1 MTVAQVVDIPIAEVT
16 LLEDRAHVVRR
27 GRVSVVRGTPR
38 VRVAGVA
45 PVLVDKTVGAHV
57 LAVAAPGRD
66 GSVRAVDAQVLRRR
80 VVAPEDRPEAV
91 RELDE
96 TREVIEREL
105 ATLADRRSVLEDEL
119 GAIDAVALSTAREI
133 TEDVAWSRGDAGEW
147 SAQLDLIDER
157 ERALLGEL
165 RAIRFAERD
174 VRARLERLDVRR
186 VAASTPAAHEH
197 AEIEVALLADEDAEI
212 ELQIDYLVP
221 GACWRPYHSAR
232 LVGDGSGDGG
242 RARIEVRTDGCVWQ
256 STGEDWTD
264 VALRF
269 STQRPSLG
277 TTPPLLADDRL
288 AVQRKSSE
296 VVVEA
301 REQEITTTG
310 LGTETVAMP
319 VVPGIDDGGEVVSLR
334 APQRATVPSDGAP
347 CRVELFRFE
356 SEAETEL
363 VVAAELAPAVLL
375 RTVQI
380 NRAAQ
385 PLLAGPVDL
394 IRDAGLAGR
403 TSVLYIAPGERFELG
418 WGPDPALR
426 VHRRDERLE
435 DETRM
440 LSSWTTQRH
449 KVTVRLSNIGD
460 ASRTVQV
467 KERVPVSEID
477 KVQVAVH
484 SEDTTSRA
492 RPDGDGFLAWT
503 VTLAPFGHGS
513 VTLRYDVKKHDD
525 VRGL

>member
-1 MTVAQVVDIPIAEVT
+1 MTLAQVVDIPIAEVT

-57 LAVAAPGRD
+57 LAVAPPGRE
-66 GSVRAVDAQVLRRR
+66 GSVRTVDAKVLRRR
-80 VVAPEDRPEAV
+80 VIAPEDRPEAV

-105 ATLADRRSVLEDEL
+105 ATLADRRSVLEAEL
-119 GAIDAVALSTAREI
+119 GAIDALARSTAREI
-133 TEDVAWSRGDAGEW
+133 TEDVAWSRGDAGDW
-147 SAQLDLIDER
+147 SAQLDMIDER

-174 VRARLERLDVRR
+174 VHARLERLDVRR
-186 VAASTPAAHEH
+186 IAASTPAAHEH
-197 AEIEVALLADEDAEI
+197 AEIEVALLAESDAEI

-232 LVGDGSGDGG
+232 LLDHGG
-242 RARIEVRTDGCVWQ
+242 RARVEVRTDGCVWQ
-256 STGEDWTD
+256 NTGEDWND

-269 STQRPSLG
+269 STRRPSLG

-288 AVQRKSSE
+288 GVQRKSSE

-319 VVPGIDDGGEVVSLR
+319 EVPGIDDGGEVVSLH
-334 APQRATVPSDGAP
+334 APHRATVPSDGAP

-356 SEAETEL
+356 SEAEAEL

-375 RTVQI
+375 RTVQV
-380 NRAAQ
+380 NRAGQ

-460 ASRTVQV
+460 APRTVHV

-484 SEDTTSRA
+484 ADDTTSHA
-492 RPDGDGFLAWT
+492 RPDADGFLAWT

>member
-1 MTVAQVVDIPIAEVT
+1 MTLAQVVEIPIAEIT

-27 GRVSVVRGTPR
+27 GRVSVVQGAPR
-38 VRVAGVA
+38 VRIAGVA
-45 PVLVDKTVGAHV
+45 PVLVDKTVGARV
-57 LAVAAPGRD
+57 LQSAG
-66 GSVRAVDAQVLRRR
+66 VRAVDAQVLRRR
-80 VVAPEDRPEAV
+80 VIAPEDRPEAV

-105 ATLADRRSVLEDEL
+105 TSLADRRSVLESEL
-119 GAIDAVALSTAREI
+119 ESLDSLAHATAREI
-133 TEDVAWSRGDAGEW
+133 TEDVSWGRGDAGGW
-147 SAQLDLIDER
+147 SLEGDMLDER
-157 ERALLGEL
+157 ELALVAEL

-174 VRARLERLDVRR
+174 VLTRLERLDVRR
-186 VAASTPAAHEH
+186 SAASTPAALEC
-197 AEIEVALLADEDAEI
+197 AEIEVALVADADADI
-212 ELQIDYLVP
+212 ELQIEYVVP

-232 LVGDGSGDGG
+232 LLRGTDGK
-242 RARIEVRTDGCVWQ
+242 ARVEIRCDGCVWQ

-288 AVQRKSSE
+288 AVQRKSAE

-310 LGTETVAMP
+310 LGSEARAAP
-319 VVPGIDDGGEVVSLR
+319 EVPGIDDGGEVVSLR
-334 APQRATVPSDGAP
+334 APDRASVPSDGAP
-347 CRVELFRFE
+347 HRVELFRFE
-356 SEAETEL
+356 SDAETEL
-363 VVAAELAPAVLL
+363 LVTGELALAVLL
-375 RTVQI
+375 RSVQV
-380 NRAAQ
+380 NRGVQ

-418 WGPDPALR
+418 WGPDPNLR

-435 DETRM
+435 DESRI

-449 KVTVRLSNIGD
+449 KVTLRLSNIGD
-460 ASRTVQV
+460 EQKTVHI
-467 KERVPVSEID
+467 KERVPVSEIE
-477 KVQVAVH
+477 KVQISVH
-484 SEDTTSRA
+484 PDETTGRV
-492 RPDGDGFLAWT
+492 RPDVNGFLDWS
-503 VTLAPFGHGS
+503 VTLQPFGQDS
-513 VTLRYDVKKHDD
+513 VTLRYDIKKHDD

>member
-1 MTVAQVVDIPIAEVT
+1 MTLAQVVDIPIAEVT

-27 GRVSVVRGTPR
+27 GRVSIVRGTSR

-45 PVLVDKTVGAHV
+45 PVLVDKTVGAR
-57 LAVAAPGRD
+57 ASVAGGQGRD
-66 GSVRAVDAQVLRRR
+66 NAVRAVDAQVLRRR
-80 VVAPEDRPEAV
+80 VIAPEDRPEAV

-105 ATLADRRSVLEDEL
+105 ATLADRRSVLEAEL
-119 GAIDAVALSTAREI
+119 QAIDTVARSTTREI
-133 TEDVAWSRGDAGEW
+133 TEDVSWSRGHAGEW
-147 SAQLDLIDER
+147 SAQLDMIDER
-157 ERALLGEL
+157 ERALQSEL

-174 VRARLERLDVRR
+174 VHARLERLDVRR
-186 VAASTPAAHEH
+186 SAASTPAALEH
-197 AEIEVALLADEDAEI
+197 AEIEIVLVADDAAEI
-212 ELQIDYLVP
+212 ELQIDYVVP

-232 LVGDGSGDGG
+232 LLGEPGG
-242 RARIEVRTDGCVWQ
+242 KGRVEIRCDGCVWQ
-256 STGEDWTD
+256 STGEDWND

-310 LGTETVAMP
+310 LGAETVASP
-319 VVPGIDDGGEVVSLR
+319 EVPGIDDGGEVVSLR
-334 APQRATVPSDGAP
+334 APAPATVPSDGAP

-363 VVAAELAPAVLL
+363 LVAAELAQAVLL
-375 RTVQI
+375 RSVQV

-460 ASRTVQV
+460 AARTVHV

-484 SEDTTSRA
+484 SDETTSRA
-492 RPDGDGFLAWT
+492 RPDADGFLAWT
-503 VTLAPFGHGS
+503 VALAPFGHGS

>member
-1 MTVAQVVDIPIAEVT
+1 MTLAQVVDIPIAEVT

-27 GRVSVVRGTPR
+27 GRVSIVRGTSR

-45 PVLVDKTVGAHV
+45 PVLVDKTVGARV
-57 LAVAAPGRD
+57 LSASGQGRD

-105 ATLADRRSVLEDEL
+105 TTLADRRSVLEAELQAMDE
-119 GAIDAVALSTAREI
+119 VARSTAREI
-133 TEDVAWSRGDAGEW
+133 TEDVSWSRGHAGEW
-147 SAQLDLIDER
+147 SAQLDMIDER
-157 ERALLGEL
+157 ERALQSEL
-165 RAIRFAERD
+165 RAIGFAERD
-174 VRARLERLDVRR
+174 VRARLDRLYVRR
-186 VAASTPAAHEH
+186 SAASTPAALEH
-197 AEIEVALLADEDAEI
+197 AEIEVVLVADEAAEI
-212 ELQIDYLVP
+212 ELQIDYVVP

-232 LVGDGSGDGG
+232 LVGEPGG
-242 RARIEVRTDGCVWQ
+242 KARVEVRCDGCVWQ
-256 STGEDWTD
+256 STGEDWND

-310 LGTETVAMP
+310 LGTETVASP
-319 VVPGIDDGGEVVSLR
+319 EVPGIDDAGEVISLR
-334 APQRATVPSDGAP
+334 APAPATVPSDGAP
-347 CRVELFRFE
+347 CRVELFRFD

-363 VVAAELAPAVLL
+363 LVAAELAQAVLL
-375 RTVQI
+375 RSVQV

-460 ASRTVQV
+460 AARTVHV

-484 SEDTTSRA
+484 SDESTGRV
-492 RPDGDGFLAWT
+492 RPDDDGFLAWT

>member
-27 GRVSVVRGTPR
+27 GRVSVVRGAPR
-38 VRVAGVA
+38 VRIAGVA
-45 PVLVDKTVGAHV
+45 PVLVDKTLGARV
-57 LAVAAPGRD
+57 LAVVGKAG
-66 GSVRAVDAQVLRRR
+66 GVRAVDAQVLRRR
-80 VVAPEDRPEAV
+80 VLAPEDRPEAV

-105 ATLADRRSVLEDEL
+105 ASLADRRSVLEAEM
-119 GAIDAVALSTAREI
+119 ASIDALARATAREI
-133 TEDVAWSRGDAGEW
+133 TEDVAWSRGDAGDW
-147 SAQLDLIDER
+147 RAQLDMIDER
-157 ERALLGEL
+157 EHALMAEL

-174 VRARLERLDVRR
+174 VHARLERLDARR
-186 VAASTPAAHEH
+186 SAASTPAAVEH
-197 AEIEVALLADEDAEI
+197 AEIEVALVADEEAEI
-212 ELQIDYLVP
+212 ELQIDYVVP

-232 LVGDGSGDGG
+232 LYTAPDGG
-242 RARIEVRTDGCVWQ
+242 ARVQVRCDGCVWQ
-256 STGEDWTD
+256 STGEDWND

-277 TTPPLLADDRL
+277 TTPPLLVDDRL
-288 AVQRKSSE
+288 SVQRKSSE

-310 LGTETVAMP
+310 LGTATVAVP
-319 VVPGIDDGGEVVSLR
+319 EVPGIDDAGEVVSLR
-334 APQRATVPSDGAP
+334 APDLASVPSDGAP
-347 CRVELFRFE
+347 YRVELFRFE
-356 SEAETEL
+356 SDAETEL

-375 RTVQI
+375 RSVQA
-380 NRAAQ
+380 NRASQ

-418 WGPDPALR
+418 WGPDASLR

-440 LSSWTTQRH
+440 LSAWTTQRH

-460 ASRTVQV
+460 APRTVHV
-467 KERVPVSEID
+467 KERVPVSEIE

-484 SEDTTSRA
+484 AAETTDRA
-492 RPDGDGFLAWT
+492 RPDANGQLDWT
-503 VTLAPFGHGS
+503 VELPPFGHGS
-513 VTLRYDVKKHDD
+513 VTLRFDVRKHDD

>member
-1 MTVAQVVDIPIAEVT
+1 MTLAQVVEIPIAEVT

-27 GRVSVVRGTPR
+27 GRVSVVQGAPR

-45 PVLVDKTVGAHV
+45 PVLADKSVGARV
-57 LAVAAPGRD
+57 LAVLGQGQGAA
-66 GSVRAVDAQVLRRR
+66 VRVVDAQVLRRR
-80 VVAPEDRPEAV
+80 VIAPEDRPEAV

-105 ATLADRRSVLEDEL
+105 ATLADRRSVLEAELQAMDEL
-119 GAIDAVALSTAREI
+119 ARSTTREI
-133 TEDVAWSRGDAGEW
+133 SEDVAWSRGGADAW
-147 SAQLDLIDER
+147 SAQLDMIDER

-174 VRARLERLDVRR
+174 VRARLERLDTRR
-186 VAASTPAAHEH
+186 SAASTPAALEH
-197 AEIEVALLADEDAEI
+197 AEIEVALMAEREAEI
-212 ELQIDYLVP
+212 ELQIDYVVP

-232 LVGDGSGDGG
+232 LFTEPDG
-242 RARIEVRTDGCVWQ
+242 RVRVEVRSDGCVWQ
-256 STGEDWTD
+256 NTGEDWND

-296 VVVEA
+296 VVVET

-310 LGTETVAMP
+310 LGAETVAIP
-319 VVPGIDDGGEVVSLR
+319 EVPGIDDAGEVVSLR
-334 APQRATVPSDGAP
+334 APAPATVPSDGAP
-347 CRVELFRFE
+347 CRVELFRFD

-363 VVAAELAPAVLL
+363 VVAAELTPAVLL
-375 RTVQI
+375 RSVQV

-460 ASRTVQV
+460 TPRTVRV

-484 SEDTTSRA
+484 VDETTDHT
-492 RPDGDGFLAWT
+492 RPDADGFLAWT
-503 VTLAPFGHGS
+503 VSLPPFGHGS

>member
-1 MTVAQVVDIPIAEVT
+1 MTLAQVVEIPIAEIT

-27 GRVSVVRGTPR
+27 GRVSVMQGAPR

-57 LAVAAPGRD
+57 LQGT
-66 GSVRAVDAQVLRRR
+66 GVRAVDAQVLRRR
-80 VVAPEDRPEAV
+80 VIAPEDRPEAV

-105 ATLADRRSVLEDEL
+105 ATLADRRSVLETEL
-119 GAIDAVALSTAREI
+119 ASLDALAHATAQEI
-133 TEDVAWSRGDAGEW
+133 TEDVSWGRGDAGGW
-147 SAQLDLIDER
+147 SVESDMLDER
-157 ERALLGEL
+157 ELALVAEL

-174 VRARLERLDVRR
+174 VLVRLERLDVRR
-186 VAASTPAAHEH
+186 SAASSPAAVEH
-197 AEIEVALLADEDAEI
+197 AEIEVALVAEADAEI
-212 ELQIDYLVP
+212 ELQIDYVVP
-221 GACWRPYHSAR
+221 SACWRPYHSAR
-232 LVGDGSGDGG
+232 LVRGPDGQ
-242 RARIEVRTDGCVWQ
+242 ARVQIRCDGCVWQ

-310 LGTETVAMP
+310 LGAEARAVP
-319 VVPGIDDGGEVVSLR
+319 EVPGIDDGGEVVSLR
-334 APQRATVPSDGAP
+334 APDRASVPSDGAP
-347 CRVELFRFE
+347 YRVELFRFE
-356 SEAETEL
+356 SEVDTEL
-363 VVAAELAPAVLL
+363 LVVAELAPAVLL
-375 RTVQI
+375 RSVQT
-380 NRAAQ
+380 NRASQ

-418 WGPDPALR
+418 WGPDPTLR

-435 DETRM
+435 DESRM
-440 LSSWTTQRH
+440 LSAWTTQRH
-449 KVTVRLSNIGD
+449 KVTLRLSNIGD
-460 ASRTVQV
+460 EHKTVHV
-467 KERVPVSEID
+467 KERVPVSEIE
-477 KVQVAVH
+477 KVQISVH
-484 SEDTTSRA
+484 PDETTGRV
-492 RPDGDGFLAWT
+492 RPDVNGFLDWT
-503 VTLAPFGHGS
+503 VTLEPFGQHS
-513 VTLRYDVKKHDD
+513 VTLRYDIKKHDD

>member
-1 MTVAQVVDIPIAEVT
+1 
-16 LLEDRAHVVRR
+16 LE
-27 GRVSVVRGTPR
+27 
-38 VRVAGVA
+38 
-45 PVLVDKTVGAHV
+45 
-57 LAVAAPGRD
+57 
-66 GSVRAVDAQVLRRR
+66 
-80 VVAPEDRPEAV
+80 
-91 RELDE
+91 
-96 TREVIEREL
+96 
-105 ATLADRRSVLEDEL
+105 
-119 GAIDAVALSTAREI
+119 AIDAVARSTAREI
-133 TEDVAWSRGDAGEW
+133 SEDVAWSRGHAGEW
-147 SAQLDLIDER
+147 SAQLDMIDER
-157 ERALLGEL
+157 ERALLNEL

-186 VAASTPAAHEH
+186 SAASTPAALEH
-197 AEIEVALLADEDAEI
+197 AEIEVALVADDDAEI
-212 ELQIDYLVP
+212 ELQIDYVVP
-221 GACWRPYHSAR
+221 GACWRPYHSVR
-232 LVGDGSGDGG
+232 LLGEPGGAGGQAGGDGRGPGDGRG
-242 RARIEVRTDGCVWQ
+242 RVEVRCDGCVWQ
-256 STGEDWTD
+256 NTGEDWND

-310 LGTETVAMP
+310 LGAETVAVP
-319 VVPGIDDGGEVVSLR
+319 EVPGIDDAGEVVTLR
-334 APQRATVPSDGAP
+334 APAPATVPSDGTP

-363 VVAAELAPAVLL
+363 LVAAELAQAVLL
-375 RTVQI
+375 RSVQV
-380 NRAAQ
+380 NRASQ

-460 ASRTVQV
+460 VTRTVHI

-484 SEDTTSRA
+484 SDETTDRV
-492 RPDGDGFLAWT
+492 RPDDDGFLAWT